1 MYYMLHILSK
11 RIAFLVCK
19 KTDKIPFEIYVYGFE
34 LLVSSIIETGALIL
48 IGGLIGKFVETIL
61 FIISFSSI
69 RFFSGG
75 YHANSYLKCFVVT
88 MISYILILL
97 MTNILS
103 ELSYSI
109 IVLIAL
115 MIFVLSLI
123 LFIKICPV
131 YSNGKTIFNPTM
143 QKKLSVIALCI
154 NIILS
159 VALFSIHQ
167 NYMLIIVL
175 LTIFTVDAMIIIE
188 KLKQGVEKNEKN
200 K

>member
-1 MYYMLHILSK
+1 MQFA
-11 RIAFLVCK
+11 AFLVCK

-131 YSNGKTIFNPTM
+131 YSNGKTIFNPTK

-188 KLKQGVEKNEKN
+188 KLKQGVGKNEKN

>member
-1 MYYMLHILSK
+1 M
-11 RIAFLVCK
+11 
-19 KTDKIPFEIYVYGFE
+19 
-34 LLVSSIIETGALIL
+34 IL

>member
-1 MYYMLHILSK
+1 MLHILSK

>member
-1 MYYMLHILSK
+1 MLHILSK

-188 KLKQGVEKNEKN
+188 KLKQEVEKNEKN

>member
-1 MYYMLHILSK
+1 MEKQQYQYS
-11 RIAFLVCK
+11 V
-19 KTDKIPFEIYVYGFE
+19 TYVYGFE

-131 YSNGKTIFNPTM
+131 YSNGKTIFNPTK

-175 LTIFTVDAMIIIE
+175 LTMFTVDAMIIIE

>member
-1 MYYMLHILSK
+1 MLHILSK

-167 NYMLIIVL
+167 NYMLISVL

>member
-1 MYYMLHILSK
+1 MLHILSK

-188 KLKQGVEKNEKN
+188 KLKQGVDKNEKN

>member
-1 MYYMLHILSK
+1 M
-11 RIAFLVCK
+11 
-19 KTDKIPFEIYVYGFE
+19 
-34 LLVSSIIETGALIL
+34 VSS
-48 IGGLIGKFVETIL
+48 GLHEKV
-61 FIISFSSI
+61 S
-69 RFFSGG
+69 
-75 YHANSYLKCFVVT
+75 
-88 MISYILILL
+88 
-97 MTNILS
+97 
-103 ELSYSI
+103 
-109 IVLIAL
+109 
-115 MIFVLSLI
+115 LSLI

-131 YSNGKTIFNPTM
+131 YSNGKTIFNPTK

-188 KLKQGVEKNEKN
+188 KLKQGVGKNEKN